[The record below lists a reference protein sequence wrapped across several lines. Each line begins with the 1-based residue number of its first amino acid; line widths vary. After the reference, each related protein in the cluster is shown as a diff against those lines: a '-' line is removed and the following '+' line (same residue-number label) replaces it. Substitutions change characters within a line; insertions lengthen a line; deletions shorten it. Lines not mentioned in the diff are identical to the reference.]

1 MLQITRNKASRR
13 DPAGGSYRGLDRNI
27 HILFIARIINRFG
40 DFVQMLLVL
49 ILTLRMGLDEA
60 TAGLIVTCTVLAAGL
75 GQLFGGMVAD
85 RIPRKRVMV
94 YCQLAVAACYIGCGL
109 FTDRGHTAVP
119 LLILLSSPFRGAT
132 WPVSN
137 ALVADFSHGEAER
150 ARAFSLLYLG
160 SNIGVAVGPLV
171 AAFLFARNLPLL
183 FWGSAFTMVF
193 SAGILW
199 FSIPD
204 SPSSIPAEYNE
215 PSPEELPVKD
225 SVFQIFAHR
234 PLLLWYM
241 LGFIL
246 YNFIYVQHGFALPLQ
261 MGALFGE
268 VTGTRGYGF
277 LMTLNAVTVLVMTAL
292 LTRWTIHRSRIMNM
306 SLAAW
311 FYVIGFGMYAFADA
325 SWLFFLSTFIWTNG
339 EILMATNGNV
349 FVNQH
354 APASHRGRFNGVV
367 SLVTGMGATVG
378 PYAGGLILLLSSYRM
393 LWLVM
398 VFLAFVIALLFLHM
412 ESLDKRLKLRD
423 QRKPIV

>member
-94 YCQLAVAACYIGCGL
+94 YCQLSVAACYIVCGL
-109 FTDRGHTAVP
+109 FTDRGQIAVP
-119 LLILLSSPFRGAT
+119 LFILLSSPFRGAT

-183 FWGSAFTMVF
+183 FWGSASTMVL

-204 SPSSIPAEYNE
+204 SPSSLPVESNE
-215 PSPEELPVKD
+215 PTPEELPVKD

-241 LGFIL
+241 LGFTL

-268 VTGTRGYGF
+268 VAGTRGYGF

-398 VFLAFVIALLFLHM
+398 VFLAFVIALLFLYM
-412 ESLDKRLKLRD
+412 ESLDKRLKLQD

>member
-1 MLQITRNKASRR
+1 MSFRIASRR
-13 DPAGGSYRGLDRNI
+13 NPAGGSYRGLDRNI
-27 HILFIARIINRFG
+27 HILFAARIINRFG

-49 ILTLRMGLDEA
+49 ILTIRMGLDEA

-75 GQLFGGMVAD
+75 GQLAGGMAAD

-94 YCQLAVAACYIGCGL
+94 YCQLSVAACYVVCGF
-109 FTDRGHTAVP
+109 FTSQGQVLVP
-119 LLILLSSPFRGAT
+119 VLILLSSPFRGAT

-183 FWGSAFTMVF
+183 FWGSAFTLVL
-193 SAGILW
+193 SACIIW

-204 SPSSIPAEYNE
+204 IPSSPIESNE
-215 PSPEELPVKD
+215 SSPEELPARG
-225 SVFQIFAHR
+225 SVLQIFIHQ

-241 LGFIL
+241 LGFTL
-246 YNFIYVQHGFALPLQ
+246 YNFIYSQHGFALPLQ
-261 MGALFGE
+261 MGDLFGE
-268 VTGTRGYGF
+268 VAGTRGYGF

-311 FYVIGFGMYAFADA
+311 FYVIGFGMYAFADV
-325 SWLFFLSTFIWTNG
+325 SWVFYLSTFIWTNG

-354 APASHRGRFNGVV
+354 APSSHRGRFNGVI
-367 SLVTGMGATVG
+367 SLLTGMGATVG
-378 PYAGGLILLLSSYRM
+378 PYVGGLLLLFASYRT

-398 VFLAFVIALLFLHM
+398 VVLAFAIALLFLHM
-412 ESLDKRLKLRD
+412 ESLDKRVKL
-423 QRKPIV
+423 QRQRMPTV